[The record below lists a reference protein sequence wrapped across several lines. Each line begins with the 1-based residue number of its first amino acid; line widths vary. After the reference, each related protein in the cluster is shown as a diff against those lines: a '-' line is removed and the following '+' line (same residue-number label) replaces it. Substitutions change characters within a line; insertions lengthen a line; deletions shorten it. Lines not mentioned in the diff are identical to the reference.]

1 VVAVNQTIASGG
13 TASIPLPAEHSD
25 LRIAVDAQLAL
36 PSPVTKDDMMRY
48 LTFQVQDVQDTQF
61 SLAVNASGVKFA
73 SREIDHMDVQIT
85 FPDLPQ
91 IVPPPLSLNQL
102 RTTDGTQVVIPIQN
116 AVTELQGTATLR
128 VHFTDAQKPAVV
140 FTLQNDFCDQ
150 AILVV
155 NDSDIPQ

>member
-1 VVAVNQTIASGG
+1 VRGESRSLDDFPIRHHGAV
-13 TASIPLPAEHSD
+13 EHLQSD
-25 LRIAVDAQLAL
+25 
-36 PSPVTKDDMMRY
+36 
-48 LTFQVQDVQDTQF
+48 
-61 SLAVNASGVKFA
+61 
-73 SREIDHMDVQIT
+73 
-85 FPDLPQ
+85 
-91 IVPPPLSLNQL
+91 
-102 RTTDGTQVVIPIQN
+102 